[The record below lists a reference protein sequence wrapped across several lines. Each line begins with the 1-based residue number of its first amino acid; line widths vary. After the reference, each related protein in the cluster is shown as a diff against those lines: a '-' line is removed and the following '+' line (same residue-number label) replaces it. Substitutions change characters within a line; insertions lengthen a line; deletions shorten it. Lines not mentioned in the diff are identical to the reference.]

1 MPVVNA
7 SSVGG
12 TLFDFYRLALHEFGH
27 AAGLDHPNL
36 DGGQSVVAVMNSGN
50 QAVGGPQSAVD
61 HLQADDIAGAHAI
74 AWVGGGLVAAVL
86 PSSRSVQVGTAAT
99 AFATIINLSSGVA
112 TGCSLA
118 AGTSVPATFTYQT
131 TNPATNQLTGTVN
144 TPTNVAAGASQSFVF
159 AFTPTAAIAPTDVI
173 LNFACA
179 NAGPAPSN
187 SGLNTLLLSA
197 STTPI
202 PDVVA
207 LGATLTSDGI
217 VNVPGATGTGV
228 FAVATVNVGASGVI
242 TASAD
247 TGGVPLPVTLSLCQT
262 DPTTGQ
268 QYFAEWLAIFPG
280 RFVSIALGTNDA
292 LGNAPPSFV
301 SGNLSTMAQQA
312 ISAGKVPV
320 IPLIPWSCDSRIQ
333 ASGPGI
339 NDAIRA
345 LWANNPQIVP
355 GPDFWSYFQA
365 HPTQLSD
372 CIHPTVNEGTDAYR
386 KLYADRMLANV
397 YQGAADTQPPT
408 APSNASATATSS
420 TQITL
425 TWTASTDNVGVTGY
439 QVERCAGAACTS
451 FAQVATA
458 TATTYNDTGLASSSP
473 YRYRVRATDAA
484 GNLSAYS
491 NIASATTLSPASG
504 LVAAYAF
511 GEGAGTTTADATGKG
526 HTGTLQG
533 GASWTASGKYGS
545 ALSFNGSTSYVDL
558 GNAADLQLTGSMTW
572 SAWIFASANPPDDGQ
587 IIAKSGGAGWQFK
600 TSPDTGVHTFGVGV
614 SPDAGSLTQRY
625 SATVRQLGTWYH
637 VAGVY
642 DATARTLNIYVN
654 GVLDNGA
661 LSGTVPASQYN
672 NAAENV
678 TVGRRS
684 GGFYFAGTIDE
695 VRLYNRAL
703 SQAEI
708 QSDMNTP
715 IAGP

>member
-1 MPVVNA
+1 VNLVAALAVMVLVLASAGEAVAFVVNAQPPQNRRTMNLDLLPTTNFSSLGYGVTSWNALAQAALAEWNAAGIGNPPDHQFFTVRVPAVTGNPCQPDGINEVRFSSTVCGLAWGDAIGITQRWSVNGRVVETDVLFNSTADVPMNAYPGPVVNA
-7 SSVGG
+7 TSVGG

-159 AFTPTAAIAPTDVI
+159 AFTPTAAIAPTDVV

-262 DPTTGQ
+262 NPTTG
-268 QYFAEWLAIFPG
+268 ACL
-280 RFVSIALGTNDA
+280 
-292 LGNAPPSFV
+292 
-301 SGNLSTMAQQA
+301 
-312 ISAGKVPV
+312 
-320 IPLIPWSCDSRIQ
+320 
-333 ASGPGI
+333 
-339 NDAIRA
+339 
-345 LWANNPQIVP
+345 
-355 GPDFWSYFQA
+355 
-365 HPTQLSD
+365 
-372 CIHPTVNEGTDAYR
+372 
-386 KLYADRMLANV
+386 
-397 YQGAADTQPPT
+397 GAAAATVTTTIDANATPT
-408 APSNASATATSS
+408 FGIFVTGSGSVSFSPATNRIYVRFRDSGGVIRGATSVAVR
-420 TQITL
+420 TQ
-425 TWTASTDNVGVTGY
+425 
-439 QVERCAGAACTS
+439 
-451 FAQVATA
+451 
-458 TATTYNDTGLASSSP
+458 
-473 YRYRVRATDAA
+473 
-484 GNLSAYS
+484 
-491 NIASATTLSPASG
+491 
-504 LVAAYAF
+504 
-511 GEGAGTTTADATGKG
+511 
-526 HTGTLQG
+526 
-533 GASWTASGKYGS
+533 
-545 ALSFNGSTSYVDL
+545 
-558 GNAADLQLTGSMTW
+558 
-572 SAWIFASANPPDDGQ
+572 
-587 IIAKSGGAGWQFK
+587 
-600 TSPDTGVHTFGVGV
+600 
-614 SPDAGSLTQRY
+614 
-625 SATVRQLGTWYH
+625 
-637 VAGVY
+637 
-642 DATARTLNIYVN
+642 
-654 GVLDNGA
+654 
-661 LSGTVPASQYN
+661 
-672 NAAENV
+672 
-678 TVGRRS
+678 
-684 GGFYFAGTIDE
+684 
-695 VRLYNRAL
+695 
-703 SQAEI
+703 
-708 QSDMNTP
+708 
-715 IAGP
+715 